1 MESTKSVHNK
11 LNLPSAIAFLL
22 KVLSN
27 ITIEPSLFLINF
39 GDVLDDISFTQMVLF
54 KSCTVDFGFNET
66 VCNDL
71 VDYEDA
77 NKIVQDEAASFS
89 VYQTLVATI
98 FPIFFSFY
106 LGAWCDLFGRKLLF
120 KVYLTARCLDQMVVL
135 ICAIFINSP
144 KEYLLLARIPS
155 SLAGGKSVFGLVTYA
170 FIADVSSPDTRSFR
184 FGMIFFISILAS
196 TFAPSVGAYLLSSGG
211 YVCVFSV
218 SLLLTILAALF
229 LIIRIRNFNW
239 QSEKQN
245 VRSILICSQPIVSK
259 SFQHL

>member
-11 LNLPSAIAFLL
+11 MNLPSAIAFLM

-106 LGAWCDLFGRKLLF
+106 LGAWCDLFGRKLIF
-120 KVYLTARCLDQMVVL
+120 KLYLSAKCVEQIIVIV
-135 ICAIFINSP
+135 CAYYLESP
-144 KEYLLLARIPS
+144 KEWLLLAPIPTA
-155 SLAGGKSVFGLVTYA
+155 LAG
-170 FIADVSSPDTRSFR
+170 
-184 FGMIFFISILAS
+184 
-196 TFAPSVGAYLLSSGG
+196 
-211 YVCVFSV
+211 
-218 SLLLTILAALF
+218 
-229 LIIRIRNFNW
+229 RI
-239 QSEKQN
+239 EKKK
-245 VRSILICSQPIVSK
+245 L
-259 SFQHL
+259 